1 MKVSVILPC
10 YNSEAIVTNCLKSF
24 FRTDFRNYELIII
37 DDHSLDGTYEIVKKL
52 SSSKK
57 NIKLF
62 RNNVN
67 LGPSATRNFGIKKS
81 MGKYIAFIETDMEFE
96 PAWLKHLVKKLDE
109 DKDVAA
115 VQSKVME
122 LHKRNLIQA
131 VGVRYDPHTFW
142 VVSVGMGL
150 PKDSI
155 KIPEK
160 VGLGSVGTLYRKS
173 VLKKVGGFDEKLVH
187 NIDDIDL
194 SWRIWLAGY
203 TTLSEPSSIT
213 YHWAAKP
220 SLVRS
225 LSTPAVRSEFYSQ
238 KTLRVFLKNYE
249 AKSLVKYV
257 PWLYFAMMLRIVK
270 NIIHG
275 NLKPLIGFLKSIF
288 WNLSV
293 LADTLHERKRIQ
305 SLRKRSDNEIIE
317 IIGLKGSFFQIF
329 LGQIRPTMLKAME
342 AFTQ

>member
-1 MKVSVILPC
+1 MILPC
-10 YNSEAIVTNCLKSF
+10 YNSKNLIHNCLRSF
-24 FRTDFRNYELIII
+24 FKTDFKNYELIIV
-37 DDHSLDGTYEIVKKL
+37 DDCSTDGTYEIVKKL
-52 SSSKK
+52 VTSKK
-57 NIKLF
+57 NVKVFQNKI
-62 RNNVN
+62 N

-81 MGKYIAFIETDMEFE
+81 VGEYIAFIETDMEFE
-96 PAWLKHLVKKLDE
+96 PAWLKHLVKRFDE
-109 DKDVAA
+109 DKNVAA
-115 VQSKVME
+115 VQSKVMD
-122 LHKRNLIQA
+122 LNKRNLIQA

-142 VVSVGMGL
+142 VVSVGIGL

-173 VLKKVGGFDEKLVH
+173 VLKKVGGFDERLVH

-203 TTLSEPSSIT
+203 TTLSEPGSIT
-213 YHWAAKP
+213 YHWAVKP
-220 SLVRS
+220 SSVRS
-225 LSTPAVRSEFYSQ
+225 LSTPAARSEFHSN

-257 PWLYFAMMLRIVK
+257 PWLFFATILRIVK
-270 NIIHG
+270 NIVHG
-275 NLKPLIGFLKSIF
+275 NPKPLIGFIKSVF

-293 LADTLHERKRIQ
+293 LADTLRERKRIQ
-305 SLRKRSDNEIIE
+305 SLRKRSDNEIID
-317 IIGLKGSFFQIF
+317 IIGLKGNFFQVF
-329 LGQIRPTMLKAME
+329 LGQIRPTMLRAIK